1 MKKLSVEEE
10 VKRGLITAKYQYPAY
25 RTTYDR
31 EGNITSNRVVTHNI
45 TATQKLRKL
54 YPELKKEIDRIT
66 LESAKK
72 PRKESTNTSKLF
84 PDKDVWRMMNRL
96 GKNRMITV
104 PKLSKTSKQKETK
117 IDLDAMGEEFL
128 KDVG

>member
-1 MKKLSVEEE
+1 MKKLSVEQE
-10 VKRGLITAKYQYPAY
+10 LIKAKYQYPCTC
-25 RTTYDR
+25 TTFDK
-31 EGNITSNRVVTHNI
+31 EGNITSNRVVTHNEKS
-45 TATQKLRKL
+45 TTELRKL

-66 LESAKK
+66 LESDKK

-104 PKLSKTSKQKETK
+104 PKPPKTSKQKETK

>member
-1 MKKLSVEEE
+1 MKLSVEEE
-10 VKRGLITAKYQYPAY
+10 LIKIKYKYPATC
-25 RTTYDR
+25 TTYDK
-31 EGNITSNRVVTHNI
+31 EGNITSRRVVTHNEK
-45 TATQKLRKL
+45 ATKELRRL